1 MVAANHFSMQTEE
14 LQPGAVCVHITGEFD
29 MFRAY
34 DLDQELRR
42 IEALGVSALV
52 IDLREV
58 SFVDSA
64 GLARIL
70 AGGRRATKNGHRFAV
85 VRGCR
90 AIERLFALTAADHT
104 LEMVSEPDAVLQ

>member
-1 MVAANHFSMQTEE
+1 MVTANHFSMQTEE
-14 LQPGAVCVHITGEFD
+14 MEPGAMCVHVTGEFD

-42 IEALGVSALV
+42 IEDLGVTALV
-52 IDLREV
+52 VDLRDV

-70 AGGRRATKNGHRFAV
+70 AARRRATKSGRRFAV

-104 LEMVSEPDAVLQ
+104 LEMVSEPRAVLQ